1 MGSAARLAEAA
12 ALPGTPPALRTPHDA
27 EADRKEFAQNIA
39 KQTYKEWPNEAGPQF
54 DGLTEERGPLELTV
68 RGHIPDW
75 AAGSL
80 YRTGPGACKVENSP
94 KGTHYV
100 THWFDG
106 FAHTHLFQI
115 VPADEA
121 AGTPLRV
128 VYSSR
133 RQAETLVSEIR
144 AQGMRNAYSFGQ
156 RRDPCIGL
164 FGKVM
169 SMFQKQPQGSN
180 VSVAVNTNVPGLS
193 PPRGPPKGDEAAP
206 SGGGHRNGVRNVWI
220 STDASML
227 VEADPDTLEPVG
239 VARQAKLH
247 PDLKGPSSCAH
258 AQRDP
263 ETGDLFNYNLDFGRT
278 ATYRVFRV
286 SAATGKTDI
295 LATISDAGAKP
306 GYMHSFFLTP
316 SYVVLCIPVAHFG
329 LAGLKVP
336 WNRNLLD
343 SIEAFDATQRC
354 KWLVVDR
361 RGKRGLVASFDTPA
375 AFFFHSVNSFEETS
389 PDGSGVDLFC
399 DVVEYP
405 NQDVIRSFNYDVL
418 LDRND
423 AAKRFWGEEN
433 RLQTLHPRL
442 ARYRLG
448 VPLTSGRK
456 RGQWEL
462 VSSIPG
468 PHAGELPVINPA
480 YHTKRHRYVYSLAN
494 RGRSTLLDTVVK
506 TDTETRGA
514 LLWGCPRGHT
524 PGETIFVPR
533 PVAAGQVADEDDGV
547 LLSVVLD
554 GSAQRSYLL
563 CLNARD
569 LTELGRAECPFAIGL
584 GFHGVHAPTGYL

>member
-1 MGSAARLAEAA
+1 MLAEAA
-12 ALPGTPPALRTPHDA
+12 ALPGTTPVLRTPRDA
-27 EADRKEFAQNIA
+27 DADRKEFAQNISN
-39 KQTYKEWPNEAGPQF
+39 QTYKEWPNEAGF

-106 FAHTHLFQI
+106 FAHTHLFRI

-121 AGTPLRV
+121 AGAPLRV

-169 SMFQKQPQGSN
+169 SMFQRQPQGSN
-180 VSVAVNTNVPGLS
+180 
-193 PPRGPPKGDEAAP
+193 GDDTP
-206 SGGGHRNGVRNVWI
+206 SGGHRNGVRNVWI

-239 VARQAKLH
+239 VARQSKLH

-295 LATISDAGAKP
+295 LATISDAGAKA

-336 WNRNLLD
+336 WNRNILD

-361 RGKRGLVASFDTPA
+361 RGKKGLVASFDTPA
-375 AFFFHSVNSFEETS
+375 AFFFHSVNAFEETS
-389 PDGSGVDLFC
+389 PDGSVVDLFC
-399 DVVEYP
+399 DVIEYP
-405 NQDVIRSFNYDVL
+405 NQDVIRSFSYDVL

-423 AAKRFWGEEN
+423 AAKKFWGEKN

-448 VPLTSGRK
+448 V
-456 RGQWEL
+456 
-462 VSSIPG
+462 
-468 PHAGELPVINPA
+468 
-480 YHTKRHRYVYSLAN
+480 
-494 RGRSTLLDTVVK
+494 
-506 TDTETRGA
+506 
-514 LLWGCPRGHT
+514 
-524 PGETIFVPR
+524 
-533 PVAAGQVADEDDGV
+533 
-547 LLSVVLD
+547 
-554 GSAQRSYLL
+554 AQRSYLL

-569 LTELGRAECPFAIGL
+569 LTELGRAECPFSIGL